1 MYTQTLHTHLHTH
14 KRTHGHS
21 RWMHINTCAH
31 TYVRADTCA
40 YTHSCTRASIHLH
53 THKCTC
59 VRSQICTLTGV
70 HTHTQPPQNSAV
82 RGFLARWGLGPG
94 SNDLSPAQ
102 PCRGAGKAHLVK
114 VESDF
119 LTAKRQSS
127 RRRRMTCRLES
138 PAQIPSLQHIPSGG
152 SHLTLHS
159 TPRQR
164 AAGSE
169 FYSGLRSRGHRR
181 AESPREGARPR
192 CPQQEEAGREQPQG

>member
-1 MYTQTLHTHLHTH
+1 MCTHIRTCRYMCVHTFMHTCIHTL
-14 KRTHGHS
+14 
-21 RWMHINTCAH
+21 
-31 TYVRADTCA
+31 
-40 YTHSCTRASIHLH
+40 

-114 VESDF
+114 VESDL

-159 TPRQR
+159 TPGQR

-169 FYSGLRSRGHRR
+169 FYSGLRSRGHSR